1 MPKESEYET
10 NLMQLNIKLFNVC
23 YFQHLHV
30 LFVLTNAY
38 EQEFTLIRIC
48 RQIII
53 FIILSYLS
61 LLNVT
66 QKHIA
71 PNTDLS
77 LSNIESS
84 FQTLFYFYENQNYI
98 STTEYNITLIKP
110 HLSILLPFWN
120 AS

>member
-30 LFVLTNAY
+30 LFVLFNAY
-38 EQEFTLIRIC
+38 EQIFTLNRIC
-48 RQIII
+48 GQQII

-61 LLNVT
+61 LLNVK
-66 QKHIA
+66 QKHIV

-84 FQTLFYFYENQNYI
+84 LQTLFYFYDNQNYT
-98 STTEYNITLIKP
+98 STIENNIKLIKP
-110 HLSILLPFWN
+110 HLSMLLPFWN